1 MTAPEPDPAS
11 GHPFGL
17 VAASTVAVAAQ
28 LVVLYLPGQA
38 TPSVALPGLDKAI
51 HALVFAVP
59 VWLLARLTGR
69 VLLVAGIFVGHAIA
83 SEIIQARLIPGRMGD
98 PWDLLADLLGI
109 AAAVIAVRAGRVS
122 TLGRT
127 PPRRGEPAV

>member
-1 MTAPEPDPAS
+1 MTTSAPGRIPS
-11 GHPFGL
+11 HRLGL
-17 VAASTVAVAAQ
+17 MAASTVAVAIQ

-38 TPSVALPGLDKAI
+38 TPSVALPGLDKVI

-69 VLLVAGIFVGHAIA
+69 VRLVAGIFVAHALA

-98 PWDLLADLLGI
+98 PWDLVADLLGI
-109 AAAVIAVRAGRVS
+109 AAAAAAVRAGRAA

-127 PPRRGEPAV
+127 RPQHGEPAV